1 LLLTRDSVGMS
12 DDVNAPSKRL
22 RTRLQ
27 NNKTKVPNSISIHFL
42 VDETNLLDSE
52 IVRANNS
59 KTHSHS
65 NTKKAFKKK

>member
-1 LLLTRDSVGMS
+1 MS

-52 IVRANNS
+52 LLELIIVKLTAIQVP
-59 KTHSHS
+59 
-65 NTKKAFKKK
+65 KAFQNKKLF